1 MGLDIDKYLS
11 ERGGLTAPIQKQT
24 FHLVLRTVPSFEIEG
39 QPNQTGEVPPVAE
52 NPTVRVDIEDMKR
65 SGTFPC
71 WSVSVGVVLAVAKCG
86 LFSFVGS
93 CTPYPARTVQID
105 AMEGAERTGLRRYA
119 PVVVLGSDWER
130 FGVPFVKEVESNP
143 SWVSLLQ

>member
-1 MGLDIDKYLS
+1 
-11 ERGGLTAPIQKQT
+11 
-24 FHLVLRTVPSFEIEG
+24 
-39 QPNQTGEVPPVAE
+39 
-52 NPTVRVDIEDMKR
+52 
-65 SGTFPC
+65 
-71 WSVSVGVVLAVAKCG
+71 

-143 SWVSLLQ
+143 SWVSLLQEQDGGVCLARQIQPILVERYRQAGRLPPL